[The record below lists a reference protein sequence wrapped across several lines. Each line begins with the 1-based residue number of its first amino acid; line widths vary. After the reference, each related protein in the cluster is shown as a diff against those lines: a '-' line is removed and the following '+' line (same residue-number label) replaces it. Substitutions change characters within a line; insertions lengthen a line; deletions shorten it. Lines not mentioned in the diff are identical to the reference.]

1 MDCRGT
7 HLIADLHG
15 CRGLD
20 DAALIEAALRDAV
33 ARIGA
38 TLVGLHLHGFGEGAG
53 VTGVAMLAESHLSIH
68 TWPEHRYAAIDVFVC
83 GGGDPSGGV
92 ALIGERL
99 CAERVELRRLLRGEG
114 VGAV

>member
-1 MDCRGT
+1 LDCRGT
-7 HLIADLHG
+7 HLIADLFG

-20 DAALIEAALRDAV
+20 DQALIDAAMRAAV

-38 TLVGLHLHGFGEGAG
+38 TLIGLHLHGFGDGQG

-68 TWPEHRYAAIDVFVC
+68 TWPEHGYAAIDLFVC
-83 GGGDPSGGV
+83 GRDRDVAAGV

-99 CAERVELRRLLRGEG
+99 RAEKLEVRQLQRGD
-114 VGAV
+114 VNS

>member
-7 HLIADLHG
+7 HLIADLYG

-20 DAALIEAALRDAV
+20 DQPLIEAVMREAI

-38 TLVGLHLHGFGEGAG
+38 TLVGLHLHGFGDGHG

-68 TWPEHRYAAIDVFVC
+68 TWPEHGYAAIDVFVC
-83 GGGDPSGGV
+83 GRDRDVAAGV

-99 CAERVELRRLLRGEG
+99 RATRSEVRALHRGG
-114 VGAV
+114 PDG